1 MFSLH
6 GVNVCIWVQVRACV
20 CVFIIRSVAEGITII
35 KMQRCAPVCGKV

>member
-1 MFSLH
+1 MYLGS
-6 GVNVCIWVQVRACV
+6 GACV

>member
-1 MFSLH
+1 MYLGS
-6 GVNVCIWVQVRACV
+6 GA